1 MTGDS
6 SWTLWTQQSGTL
18 MKAELE
24 RSCPLFG
31 VFFFFSG
38 MVMYLSLW
46 LKSPTT
52 QCNITI
58 NSPGFSIRPIQG
70 QIPAPLVSK
79 VLLEV
84 GDACS
89 KGPWA
94 GREGTM
100 CRGAEWDVQSARKC
114 PETSSSG
121 EPPTP
126 FLPPGLEKLKGT
138 ARAG

>member
-6 SWTLWTQQSGTL
+6 SWTLWTQLSGTL

-24 RSCPLFG
+24 RSCPLF
-31 VFFFFSG
+31 VLFFFQEW
-38 MVMYLSLW
+38 LCTCLLW

-52 QCNITI
+52 QCNIMI

-70 QIPAPLVSK
+70 QIPALLVSK

-89 KGPWA
+89 KGSWA
-94 GREGTM
+94 GREGTL
-100 CRGAEWDVQSARKC
+100 CRGAEWNLQRARKC

-121 EPPTP
+121 ELPIP
-126 FLPPGLEKLKGT
+126 FLPPDLEKLKGT
-138 ARAG
+138 ARTE